1 MIATATVPQ
10 TTIISL
16 EGHIDAASA
25 TDLKNQLAKT
35 VASDTHPAILVD
47 MERVEF
53 LDSAGLMVLV
63 STLSLAQRLGRKF
76 GLCAVSPAIRMIFEL
91 TQLDRVFEIF
101 DNRYA
106 FETAL
111 AVA

>member
-1 MIATATVPQ
+1 VIATVTAPQ

-16 EGHIDAASA
+16 AGHIDAASA
-25 TDLKNQLAKT
+25 MDLKDQLAKT
-35 VASDTHPAILVD
+35 VSSDTRPAILVD

-53 LDSAGLMVLV
+53 LDSAGLMALV
-63 STLSLAQRLGRKF
+63 SAFSLAQRLGRKF

-91 TQLDRVFEIF
+91 TQLDRAFEIF
-101 DNRYA
+101 DNRHA

-111 AVA
+111 SIA